1 MGLSHVELGCDHQ
14 EIVKIYMYHTGYQLC
29 TYLVS
34 MWYFIVNE
42 GNIGR
47 VSLWFIWVSLEFIGV
62 KRRTER
68 KHAMYDV
75 KDKIGGII
83 IIMVIV

>member
-1 MGLSHVELGCDHQ
+1 M
-14 EIVKIYMYHTGYQLC
+14 
-29 TYLVS
+29 YLVL

-42 GNIGR
+42 GNIGW
-47 VSLWFIWVSLEFIGV
+47 VLLWFIWVLLEFIGV
-62 KRRTER
+62 KRCIER
-68 KHAMYDV
+68 KYVMYDV

>member
-1 MGLSHVELGCDHQ
+1 
-14 EIVKIYMYHTGYQLC
+14 
-29 TYLVS
+29 

>member
-1 MGLSHVELGCDHQ
+1 
-14 EIVKIYMYHTGYQLC
+14 
-29 TYLVS
+29 

-42 GNIGR
+42 GNIG

-62 KRRTER
+62 KRRTEG

>member
-1 MGLSHVELGCDHQ
+1 
-14 EIVKIYMYHTGYQLC
+14 MYHTGYQLC

-34 MWYFIVNE
+34 MGYFIVNE
-42 GNIGR
+42 GNIGL
-47 VSLWFIWVSLEFIGV
+47 SLWFIWVSFEFIGV